1 MAESRPGVEDIT
13 RPPDSTPDDIEVTN
27 LDHFAHR
34 LSLDV
39 TNGAVSSASLTNGGV
54 TSQSQS
60 VTEYVTTVNASTS
73 FEDCSM
79 ARKRRNPVGRI
90 RNASRTF
97 VKWLRFKSKSINH
110 ISIDRSAGVGAETA
124 DSSWRPWRKNCK
136 SGRAEQVSV

>member
-60 VTEYVTTVNASTS
+60 VTEYVFIYCTLNQILETS
-73 FEDCSM
+73 
-79 ARKRRNPVGRI
+79 VI
-90 RNASRTF
+90 
-97 VKWLRFKSKSINH
+97 LLSIFLPFN
-110 ISIDRSAGVGAETA
+110 
-124 DSSWRPWRKNCK
+124 
-136 SGRAEQVSV
+136 